1 MPVKDYVIDLS
12 NELGF
17 SQTGEV
23 VRAERKLVT
32 ESLHKRV
39 QKPSTAQPIGPTRVT
54 KMESRDRE
62 SPPCVPETAVKL
74 WEEEEEELPAWVPS
88 QHAAATYCL
97 DEATIAPAT
106 CDTARW
112 KPKPEQAAWSAAS
125 TDTQP
130 PLLPPLLQ

>member
-39 QKPSTAQPIGPTRVT
+39 QKPSTAQPISPTRVT
-54 KMESRDRE
+54 KM
-62 SPPCVPETAVKL
+62 
-74 WEEEEEELPAWVPS
+74 
-88 QHAAATYCL
+88 
-97 DEATIAPAT
+97 
-106 CDTARW
+106 
-112 KPKPEQAAWSAAS
+112 PEQAAWSAAS